1 MNQRLIRLIVHLC
14 SWYNPLYSL
23 LTVYDWQRSTGFWN
37 KSNYLY
43 IYIYTIPFKSSGSHF
58 SIFFTILV
66 AAWRLEWV
74 RMLWISA
81 VNIHLGLWSSWQK
94 SLTLWPCNTCSFL
107 TITDR
112 IYESMTKIGCFCC
125 DGETGEKQEKEETYS
140 RFPTRHDPYMYA

>member
-1 MNQRLIRLIVHLC
+1 MIGRD
-14 SWYNPLYSL
+14 PLASEISQITYFIYQ
-23 LTVYDWQRSTGFWN
+23 T
-37 KSNYLY
+37 Y
-43 IYIYTIPFKSSGSHF
+43 IYIYIYIYIHTQYRSKVQGHIFP
-58 SIFFTILV
+58 FFTILV

-125 DGETGEKQEKEETYS
+125 DGETGEKQEKEKTYS
-140 RFPTRHDPYMYA
+140 RFQQDMTPICMHNLQRTHTHFYRHG